1 LENKVKTVSL
11 NLNNQFQVMG
21 KFTKY
26 KDKAGEWRFN
36 LKAGNGEKI
45 LHSEGYKSESGCDN
59 GIESVKTNSQDDS
72 KYVDLDAKNGQ
83 FYFNLKAS
91 NGQVIGTSEMYTTE
105 SGRDKGNASV
115 KSNASSA
122 TVESE

>member
-1 LENKVKTVSL
+1 
-11 NLNNQFQVMG
+11 MG